1 VASKKRVQIPELD
14 PRVKDFRNFL
24 YLCWKHLNL
33 PDPTPVQY
41 EIADYIQHGPKR
53 AMVEAFRGVGK
64 SWITSA
70 FVCHQLLLD
79 PTKNILVVSASA
91 QRSTDF
97 TTFTQRL
104 IREMPILQHLK
115 TREGQRDSK
124 ISFDVGPAP
133 AAHAPSVKSV
143 GLLGQMT
150 GSRADLIICDDGE
163 SLNNS
168 QTQQM
173 RDKLAEVIKEFEAII
188 KPGGRIMFLGTPQ
201 SELSI
206 YALLPQR
213 GYKPR
218 IWPARYPTAKQV
230 QNFGDALAPRLIADL
245 EEDPSMAG
253 QPTDP
258 DRFSHT
264 DLLER
269 EASYGKTGFQL
280 QFMLDQSLSDASR
293 YPLRLSDLCVMNLPG
308 DLLPEKVV
316 WANTPEL
323 AYNDLH
329 CVGMGADKYYRP
341 MAIQGSWVE
350 PQGSVLAI
358 DPAGR
363 GADETSYAVVKMLN
377 SQLFLTAAG
386 GFPGGYSDETL
397 QGLADIAKEH
407 KANYVIIESNF
418 GDGMFTKLL
427 QPYLTRTH
435 PVTVEEVRH
444 SIQKERRILDC
455 MEPVMNQHRLIVDR
469 KVIEQDKT
477 SNTSLSP
484 EAQVRYQLF
493 YQMTRLTRD
502 KGSLA
507 HDDRIDVLS
516 MAVAY
521 WVEQMARDV
530 DEALAARSEE
540 LFKQEMERF
549 VENCHLIH
557 GKPNRQTTWFSL

>member
-1 VASKKRVQIPELD
+1 MASKKRVQIPELD

-455 MEPVMNQHRLIVDR
+455 LEPVMNQHRLIVDR